1 MRMTCHR
8 YVGPLILLVSYGAA
22 AEGYVVAIGA
32 EADTE
37 DSYAI
42 SAFGE
47 LAVGDSTWLSAGAAM
62 SRADVPEA
70 SFDSIDA
77 DVQIDRLFE
86 RWSEHLGVRLAV
98 AYWGDSD
105 VLESVDLRSSI
116 YLTYPGFSLSA
127 DFERR
132 NYDLVLGP
140 PVLRD
145 SRTAEF
151 SADGVGFAGRLQ
163 TGERVSVYAGGMW
176 YDYSRHAGLR
186 PRIDELRFLS
196 LSRLIL
202 GNGLIDSKSHAGIEV
217 EFGLRVLD
225 FSYANWQSA
234 AAQGGSIDSFG
245 VGFLTPL
252 GTASDIEFRLS
263 RDESDVFGD
272 STVVSVFLYFF
283 GG

>member
-1 MRMTCHR
+1 MTWHR
-8 YVGPLILLVSYGAA
+8 YVGPLILCVSYGAA
-22 AEGYVVAIGA
+22 AEGYVVAVGA

-37 DSYAI
+37 DSYAL

-77 DVQIDRLFE
+77 DVQIDHLF
-86 RWSEHLGVRLAV
+86 RPWFEHLGVRLAV

-105 VLESVDLRSSI
+105 VLDSVDLRSSI
-116 YLTYPGFSLSA
+116 YLTYPRFSLSA

-132 NYDLVLGP
+132 DYDLVIAP
-140 PVLRD
+140 PLLRN

-151 SADGVGFAGRLQ
+151 SADGVGFAARLQ
-163 TGERVSVYAGGMW
+163 ASERVSIYAGGMW
-176 YDYSRHAGLR
+176 YDYSRHASLR

-202 GNGLIDSKSHAGIEV
+202 GNGLIDSKTHAGIEV
-217 EFGLRVLD
+217 EFGLRSVD
-225 FSYANWQSA
+225 FSYANWRGA
-234 AAQGGSIDSFG
+234 ASEGGRIDSFG
-245 VGFLTPL
+245 IGLLTPL
-252 GTASDIEFRLS
+252 GASSDIEFRLS
-263 RDESDVFGD
+263 RDDSDAFGD
-272 STVVSVFLYFF
+272 STVLSVFLYFF